1 MGQSVAELTVA
12 RLRQRGY
19 RAEEACPGRKLPA
32 LTDIAVAVELEAVDL
47 TEKTASLEV
56 SVLAPASMGAH
67 ACLEAAL
74 GVGQVLQETGAECTQ
89 GSCEFD
95 GLTNLFR
102 TPVTVRYHGTAKP
115 GSWTERAGFSLQIN
129 GVDLGCPV
137 SFTGTRAV
145 EDPSDGLVD
154 APWEFE
160 LEEFFRPE
168 DSEEPEPEEPFILR
182 VFRPMQT
189 ETYFGCTWVQQKRVV
204 EKTGTRQIRKG
215 IAASRM
221 ISQYG

>member
-1 MGQSVAELTVA
+1 MGQSITELTVET
-12 RLRQRGY
+12 LRQQGF
-19 RAEEACPGRKLPA
+19 RAEEACPGRKMPA
-32 LTDIAVAVELEAVDL
+32 LTQIAVAVELEAVNL

-56 SVLAPASMGAH
+56 SVLAPAFMGAQ

-74 GVGQVLQETGAECTQ
+74 AVGQLLQETGGECTQ

-102 TPVTVRYHGTAKP
+102 TPITVRYHGTALP
-115 GSWTERAGFSLQIN
+115 GSWTERAGFYLQIN
-129 GVDLGCPV
+129 GVDLRCPV

-145 EDPSDGLVD
+145 EDPSDGLED

-168 DSEEPEPEEPFILR
+168 DSEESEPEEPFVLR
-182 VFRPMQT
+182 VFRPYQT
-189 ETYFGCTWVQQKRVV
+189 ETFLACTWVHQKRIV

-215 IAASRM
+215 IAGSR
-221 ISQYG
+221 IVSIYA